1 MLNANGLS
9 ELVLALNQ
17 AKSNEETKYVGENM
31 KVSIIGDRL
40 LISLPL
46 QKPTPSKSGKSL
58 VVASSRGTKK
68 VKIKIRGR
76 RLRVNAIA
84 YTKNGPPKKEV

>member
-1 MLNANGLS
+1 
-9 ELVLALNQ
+9 
-17 AKSNEETKYVGENM
+17 M